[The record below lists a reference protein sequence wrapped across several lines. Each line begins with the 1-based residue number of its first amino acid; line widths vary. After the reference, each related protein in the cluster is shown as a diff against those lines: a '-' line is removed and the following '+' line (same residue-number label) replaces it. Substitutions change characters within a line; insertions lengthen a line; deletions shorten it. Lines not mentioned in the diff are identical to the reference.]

1 MKLEK
6 KNLFGIVVGLVI
18 LIVNIAFLRSNA
30 AFWFVLGIA
39 VVIAVMPFIVGV
51 VLEVGR
57 EKEKESMFLEFSRDL
72 TESVNSGIPI
82 SKSILNVE
90 KDYGS
95 LSVHVNK
102 LKNQISI
109 GIPFRKALHI
119 FAEDSKNK
127 VIQRGVS
134 IIIEAEEF
142 GGEIGSTLESV
153 VKSVNKIE
161 NLKKERSAAVYNQ
174 VVQGYIIFSLF
185 IVIMLVLQIWLL
197 PQMLQLTQDVNVG
210 DENSQLSADNVEFF
224 NLIFIILII
233 VQGLFMGLVI
243 GKLSEGRLL
252 PGLKHS
258 FILVSISYLIITG
271 VSALG
276 Y

>member
-6 KNLFGIVVGLVI
+6 KNLFGIVAGLVI
-18 LIVNIAFLRSNA
+18 LIANIAFLRSNA

-51 VLEVGR
+51 VLGVGR

-90 KDYGS
+90 KDYGN

-127 VIQRGVS
+127 VIKRGVS

-197 PQMLQLTQDVNVG
+197 PQMLQLTQDVNVVEG
-210 DENSQLSADNVEFF
+210 DSQLSTDNVEFF